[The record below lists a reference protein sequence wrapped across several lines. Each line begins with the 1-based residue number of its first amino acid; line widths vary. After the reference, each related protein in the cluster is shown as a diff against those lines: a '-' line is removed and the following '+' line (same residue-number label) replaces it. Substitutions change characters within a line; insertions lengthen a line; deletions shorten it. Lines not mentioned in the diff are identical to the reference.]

1 MSEQMNKLR
10 KLFKIVSKLLNYLK
24 LNGIILG
31 LKRFISTHLINISSF
46 KAVKKTFVQQF
57 CQGRTTSNMALL
69 LWVDKVI
76 TVNMIM
82 HYLHNI
88 IICII
93 WLYSLT

>member
-46 KAVKKTFVQQF
+46 KAVKKLLSNNLYILK

-69 LWVDKVI
+69 L
-76 TVNMIM
+76 
-82 HYLHNI
+82 
-88 IICII
+88 
-93 WLYSLT
+93 